1 MAVTLTTRLTQH
13 STRLPPA
20 VPTFPIWRMT
30 VEEYLR
36 LVEIGFLTEDDDV
49 ELLEGWIVPKMPRN
63 PPHDSGIE
71 RTEDSLR
78 IVLPPG
84 WRIRIQ
90 MAITTRDSV
99 PEPDLAVVKGPAGR
113 YDLRHPTVD
122 DLAMI
127 AEIADWSLNWDRTKK
142 LLVYARAAVP
152 IYWIVN
158 TKNRQVEVF
167 TDPTGSVAKPKY
179 RQRKIYRIGGSVPV
193 RIAGKEVGSIPVADL
208 IPSRRTSNN
217 GQE

>member
-1 MAVTLTTRLTQH
+1 MAATLTPPSTPRT
-13 STRLPPA
+13 TRLPPA

-30 VEEYLR
+30 VDEYLK

-49 ELLEGWIVPKMPRN
+49 ELLEGWIAPKMPRN

-78 IVLPPG
+78 VVLPPG

-90 MAITTRDSV
+90 MAIITDDSV

-113 YDLRHPTVD
+113 YDERHPTVD
-122 DLAMI
+122 DLAML
-127 AEIADWSLNWDRTKK
+127 AEVANWSFGWDRTKK
-142 LLVYARAAVP
+142 LLVYARAGVP

-158 TKNRQVEVF
+158 TKNRQVEVY
-167 TDPTGSVAKPKY
+167 TDPTGPVSKPRFRHKVVY
-179 RQRKIYRIGGSVPV
+179 RNGDSIPV
-193 RIAGKEVGSIPVADL
+193 VIAGKHVGSVAVSDL
-208 IPSRRTSNN
+208 IPKKRASQN
-217 GQE
+217 GK